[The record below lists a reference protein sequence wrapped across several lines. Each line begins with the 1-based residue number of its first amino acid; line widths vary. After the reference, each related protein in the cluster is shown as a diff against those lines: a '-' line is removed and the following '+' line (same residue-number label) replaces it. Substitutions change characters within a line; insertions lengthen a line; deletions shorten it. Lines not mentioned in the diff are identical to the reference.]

1 MYKIE
6 ISERTL
12 HFKQPAGTSRGV
24 YTTRH
29 SYYLTLTSDEM
40 PGVEGVGECA
50 TLPDLSCDAKPEYE
64 MTLRQVCQM
73 VEQMG
78 RIPYDMIRAYPS
90 ITFGLETA
98 FASFFDAAKKF
109 LEIVPAEGASPSSE
123 MLKQK
128 GGSVPA
134 GMENLADLFDSPFGR
149 GEEGITINGLVWMGT
164 YEEMLARLEEKL
176 QAGFHCVKLK
186 IGAIDFFKEL
196 DLIKRIRDVY
206 TKEQVELRVD
216 ANGAFSPADALEK
229 LHRLSEFQLHSIE
242 QPIRAGQWNEMA
254 RLCAAT
260 PFPIA
265 LDEELIGINRRDR
278 KIELLETIRP
288 QYIILKPSLHGGISG
303 SEEWMELA
311 AERGIGS
318 WVTSALESNIG
329 LNAIAQWCAT
339 LQPALPQGLGTGLLF
354 TDNIDYPLHIEG
366 DCLWF
371 HPEEQEP
378 DLLNWLKQ

>member
-29 SYYLTLTSDEM
+29 SYYLTLTSDEL

-109 LEIVPAEGASPSSE
+109 LEIVPTEGASSSSE

-128 GGSVPA
+128 GVSVPA
-134 GMENLADLFDSPFGR
+134 GMENLTELFDSPFGR

-216 ANGAFSPADALEK
+216 ANGGFLPENAMSQLEALAK
-229 LHRLSEFQLHSIE
+229 YDIHSIE
-242 QPIRAGQWNEMA
+242 QPIKQHQWPKMA
-254 RLCAAT
+254 QLCRET
-260 PFPIA
+260 PLPIA
-265 LDEELIGINRRDR
+265 LDEELIGVNVRSM
-278 KIELLETIRP
+278 KQALLDTVRP
-288 QYIILKPSLHGGISG
+288 QYIILKPSLHGGIYG
-303 SEEWMELA
+303 CNEWIELA
-311 AERGIGS
+311 NQRGIGS
-318 WVTSALESNIG
+318 WITSALESNIG
-329 LNAIAQWCAT
+329 LNAIAHYA
-339 LQPALPQGLGTGLLF
+339 AKVYGSNVKMPQGLGTGQLF
-354 TDNIDYPLHIEG
+354 TDNIPMSLEIRG
-366 DCLWF
+366 DKLF
-371 HPEEQEP
+371 VV
-378 DLLNWLKQ
+378 K

>member
-1 MYKIE
+1 MYKID

-109 LEIVPAEGASPSSE
+109 LEIVPAEGASSSE

-134 GMENLADLFDSPFGR
+134 GMENLVDLFDSPFGK

-206 TKEQVELRVD
+206 TQEQVELRVD
-216 ANGAFSPADALEK
+216 ANGGFLPENAMSQLEALAK
-229 LHRLSEFQLHSIE
+229 YDIHSIE
-242 QPIRAGQWNEMA
+242 QPIKQHQWPKMA
-254 RLCAAT
+254 QLCRET
-260 PFPIA
+260 PLPIA
-265 LDEELIGINRRDR
+265 LDEELIGVNVRSM
-278 KIELLETIRP
+278 KEALLDTIRP
-288 QYIILKPSLHGGISG
+288 QYIILKPSLHGGIYG
-303 SEEWMELA
+303 CNEWIQLA
-311 AERGIGS
+311 SQRGIGS
-318 WVTSALESNIG
+318 WITSALESNIG
-329 LNAIAQWCAT
+329 LNAIAHYAAKVYG
-339 LQPALPQGLGTGLLF
+339 PNVEMPQGLGTGQLF
-354 TDNIDYPLHIEG
+354 TDNIPMPLEIRG
-366 DCLWF
+366 DKLF
-371 HPEEQEP
+371 VV
-378 DLLNWLKQ
+378 K

>member
-1 MYKIE
+1 MYKID

-50 TLPDLSCDAKPEYE
+50 TLPDLSCDAKPEYAV
-64 MTLRQVCQM
+64 TLRQVCQM

-109 LEIVPAEGASPSSE
+109 LEIVPAEGASSSSE

-128 GGSVPA
+128 GASVPA
-134 GMENLADLFDSPFGR
+134 GMENLTDLFDSPFGR

-206 TKEQVELRVD
+206 TQEQVELRVD
-216 ANGAFSPADALEK
+216 ANGGFLPENAMSQLEALAK
-229 LHRLSEFQLHSIE
+229 YDIHSIE
-242 QPIRAGQWNEMA
+242 QPIKQHQWPKMA
-254 RLCAAT
+254 QLCRET
-260 PFPIA
+260 PLSIA
-265 LDEELIGINRRDR
+265 LDEELIGVNVRSM
-278 KIELLETIRP
+278 KEALLDTIRP
-288 QYIILKPSLHGGISG
+288 QYIILKPSLHGGIYG
-303 SEEWMELA
+303 CYEWIQLA
-311 AERGIGS
+311 SQRGIGS
-318 WVTSALESNIG
+318 WITSALESNIG
-329 LNAIAQWCAT
+329 LNAIAHYADKVYG
-339 LQPALPQGLGTGLLF
+339 PNVEMPQGLGTGQLF
-354 TDNIDYPLHIEG
+354 TDNIPMPLEIRG
-366 DCLWF
+366 DKLF
-371 HPEEQEP
+371 VV
-378 DLLNWLKQ
+378 K

>member
-1 MYKIE
+1 MYKID

-50 TLPDLSCDAKPEYE
+50 TLPDLSCDAKPEYAV
-64 MTLRQVCQM
+64 TLRQVCQM

-98 FASFFDAAKKF
+98 FASFFDAAKKL
-109 LEIVPAEGASPSSE
+109 LEIVSAEGVSSSSE

-128 GGSVPA
+128 GVSVPA
-134 GMENLADLFDSPFGR
+134 GMENLVDLYDSPFGR

-196 DLIKRIRDVY
+196 NLIKRIRDVY

-216 ANGAFSPADALEK
+216 ANGGFLPENAMSQLEALAK
-229 LHRLSEFQLHSIE
+229 YDIHSIE
-242 QPIRAGQWNEMA
+242 QPIKQHQWPKMA
-254 RLCAAT
+254 QLCRET
-260 PFPIA
+260 PLPIA
-265 LDEELIGINRRDR
+265 LDEELIGVNVRSM
-278 KIELLETIRP
+278 KEALLDTIRP
-288 QYIILKPSLHGGISG
+288 QYIILKPSLHGGIYG
-303 SEEWMELA
+303 CNEWIQLA
-311 AERGIGS
+311 DQRGIGS
-318 WVTSALESNIG
+318 WITSALESNIG
-329 LNAIAQWCAT
+329 LNAIAHYAAKVYGPNVQM
-339 LQPALPQGLGTGLLF
+339 PQGLGTGQLF
-354 TDNIDYPLHIEG
+354 TDNIPMPLEIRG
-366 DCLWF
+366 DQLF
-371 HPEEQEP
+371 VV
-378 DLLNWLKQ
+378 K

>member
-29 SYYLTLTSDEM
+29 SYYLTLTSDEL

-109 LEIVPAEGASPSSE
+109 LEIVPAEGASSSSE

-128 GGSVPA
+128 GVSVPA
-134 GMENLADLFDSPFGR
+134 GMENLTELFDSPFGR

-216 ANGAFSPADALEK
+216 ANGGFLPENAMSQLEALAK
-229 LHRLSEFQLHSIE
+229 YDIHSIE
-242 QPIRAGQWNEMA
+242 QPIKQHQWPKMA
-254 RLCAAT
+254 QLCRET
-260 PFPIA
+260 PLPIA
-265 LDEELIGINRRDR
+265 LDEELIGVNVWSM
-278 KIELLETIRP
+278 KQALLDTVRP
-288 QYIILKPSLHGGISG
+288 QYIILKPSLHGGIYG
-303 SEEWMELA
+303 CNEWIELA
-311 AERGIGS
+311 NQRGIGS
-318 WVTSALESNIG
+318 WITSALESNIG
-329 LNAIAQWCAT
+329 LNAIAHYA
-339 LQPALPQGLGTGLLF
+339 AKVYGSNVKMPQGLGTGQLF
-354 TDNIDYPLHIEG
+354 TDNIPMPLEIRG
-366 DCLWF
+366 DKLF
-371 HPEEQEP
+371 VV
-378 DLLNWLKQ
+378 K

>member
-29 SYYLTLTSDEM
+29 SYYLTLTSDEL

-109 LEIVPAEGASPSSE
+109 LEIVPAEGASSSE

-128 GGSVPA
+128 GVSVPA
-134 GMENLADLFDSPFGR
+134 GMENLTELFDSPFGR

-176 QAGFHCVKLK
+176 QTGFHCVKLK

-216 ANGAFSPADALEK
+216 ANGGFLPENAMSQLEALAK
-229 LHRLSEFQLHSIE
+229 YDIHSIE
-242 QPIRAGQWNEMA
+242 QPIKQHQWPKMA
-254 RLCAAT
+254 QLCRET
-260 PFPIA
+260 PLPIA
-265 LDEELIGINRRDR
+265 LDEELIGVNVRSM
-278 KIELLETIRP
+278 KQALLDTVRP
-288 QYIILKPSLHGGISG
+288 QYIILKPSLHGGIYG
-303 SEEWMELA
+303 CNEWIELA
-311 AERGIGS
+311 NQRGIGS
-318 WVTSALESNIG
+318 WITSALESNIG
-329 LNAIAQWCAT
+329 LNAIAHYA
-339 LQPALPQGLGTGLLF
+339 AKVYGSNVKMPQGLGTGQLF
-354 TDNIDYPLHIEG
+354 TDNIPMPLEIRG
-366 DCLWF
+366 DKLF
-371 HPEEQEP
+371 VV
-378 DLLNWLKQ
+378 K

>member
-40 PGVEGVGECA
+40 PGVEGMGECA

-98 FASFFDAAKKF
+98 FASFFDEAKKK
-109 LEIVPAEGASPSSE
+109 LGAMNLSEGKTSVEILKEAGAS
-123 MLKQK
+123 
-128 GGSVPA
+128 VPM
-134 GMENLADLFDSPFGR
+134 GMENLVNLFDSPFGR

-216 ANGAFSPADALEK
+216 ANGGFLPENAMSQLEALAK
-229 LHRLSEFQLHSIE
+229 YDIHSIE
-242 QPIRAGQWNEMA
+242 QPIKQHQWPKMA
-254 RLCAAT
+254 QLCRET
-260 PFPIA
+260 PLPIA
-265 LDEELIGINRRDR
+265 LDEELIGVNVRSM
-278 KIELLETIRP
+278 KEALLDTIRP
-288 QYIILKPSLHGGISG
+288 QYIILKPSLHGGIYG
-303 SEEWMELA
+303 CNEWIQLA
-311 AERGIGS
+311 NQRGIGS
-318 WVTSALESNIG
+318 WITSALESNIG
-329 LNAIAQWCAT
+329 LNAIAHYAAKVYG
-339 LQPALPQGLGTGLLF
+339 PNVEMPQGLGTGQLF
-354 TDNIDYPLHIEG
+354 TDNIPMPLEIRG
-366 DCLWF
+366 DKLF
-371 HPEEQEP
+371 IV
-378 DLLNWLKQ
+378 K

>member
-1 MYKIE
+1 MYKID

-29 SYYLTLTSDEM
+29 SYYLTLTSDEL

-109 LEIVPAEGASPSSE
+109 LEIVPAEGASSSSE

-128 GGSVPA
+128 GVSVPA
-134 GMENLADLFDSPFGR
+134 GMENLIDLFDSPFGR

-206 TKEQVELRVD
+206 TQEQVELRVD
-216 ANGAFSPADALEK
+216 ANGGFLPENAMSQLEALAK
-229 LHRLSEFQLHSIE
+229 YDIHSIE
-242 QPIRAGQWNEMA
+242 QPIKQHQWPKMA
-254 RLCAAT
+254 QLCRET
-260 PFPIA
+260 PLPIA
-265 LDEELIGINRRDR
+265 LDEELIGVNVRSM
-278 KIELLETIRP
+278 KEALLDTIRP
-288 QYIILKPSLHGGISG
+288 QYIILKPSLHGGIYG
-303 SEEWMELA
+303 CNEWIQLA
-311 AERGIGS
+311 SQRGIGS
-318 WVTSALESNIG
+318 WITSALESNIG
-329 LNAIAQWCAT
+329 LHAIAHYAAKVYG
-339 LQPALPQGLGTGLLF
+339 PNVEIPQGLGTGQLF
-354 TDNIDYPLHIEG
+354 TDNIPMPLEIRG
-366 DCLWF
+366 DKLF
-371 HPEEQEP
+371 VV
-378 DLLNWLKQ
+378 K

>member
-40 PGVEGVGECA
+40 PGIEGVGECA
-50 TLPDLSCDAKPEYE
+50 TLPDLSCDAKPEYAV
-64 MTLRQVCQM
+64 TLRQVCQM

-109 LEIVPAEGASPSSE
+109 LEIVSAEGASSSSE

-128 GGSVPA
+128 GVPVPA
-134 GMENLADLFDSPFGR
+134 GMENLTDLYDSPFGR

-206 TKEQVELRVD
+206 TKKQVELRVD
-216 ANGAFSPADALEK
+216 ANGGFLPENAMSQLEALAK
-229 LHRLSEFQLHSIE
+229 YDIHSIE
-242 QPIRAGQWNEMA
+242 QPIKQHQWPKMA
-254 RLCAAT
+254 QLCRET
-260 PFPIA
+260 PLPIA
-265 LDEELIGINRRDR
+265 LDEELIGVNVRSM
-278 KIELLETIRP
+278 KQALLDTVRP
-288 QYIILKPSLHGGISG
+288 QYIILKPSLHGGIYG
-303 SEEWMELA
+303 CNEWIELA
-311 AERGIGS
+311 NQRGIGS
-318 WVTSALESNIG
+318 WITSALESNIG
-329 LNAIAQWCAT
+329 LHAIAHYAAKVYGPNVQM
-339 LQPALPQGLGTGLLF
+339 PQGLGTGQLF
-354 TDNIDYPLHIEG
+354 TDNIPMPLEIRG
-366 DCLWF
+366 DQLF
-371 HPEEQEP
+371 VV
-378 DLLNWLKQ
+378 K

>member
-1 MYKIE
+1 MYKID

-29 SYYLTLTSDEM
+29 SYYLTLISDEM

-109 LEIVPAEGASPSSE
+109 LEIVPAEGASSSSE

-128 GGSVPA
+128 GASVPA
-134 GMENLADLFDSPFGR
+134 GMENLTDLFDSPFGR

-206 TKEQVELRVD
+206 TQEQVELRVD
-216 ANGAFSPADALEK
+216 ANGGF
-229 LHRLSEFQLHSIE
+229 LSENAMSQLEALAKYDIHSIE
-242 QPIRAGQWNEMA
+242 QPIKQHQWPKMA
-254 RLCAAT
+254 QLCRET
-260 PFPIA
+260 PLPIA
-265 LDEELIGINRRDR
+265 LDEELIGVNVRSM
-278 KIELLETIRP
+278 KEALLDTIRP
-288 QYIILKPSLHGGISG
+288 QYIILKPSLHGGIYG
-303 SEEWMELA
+303 CNEWIQLA
-311 AERGIGS
+311 NQRGIGS
-318 WVTSALESNIG
+318 WITSALESNIG
-329 LNAIAQWCAT
+329 LNAIAHYAAKVYG
-339 LQPALPQGLGTGLLF
+339 PNVEMPQGLGTGQLF
-354 TDNIDYPLHIEG
+354 TDNIPMPLEIRG
-366 DCLWF
+366 DKLF
-371 HPEEQEP
+371 VV
-378 DLLNWLKQ
+378 K

>member
-109 LEIVPAEGASPSSE
+109 LEIVPAEGASSSSE

-128 GGSVPA
+128 GVSVPA
-134 GMENLADLFDSPFGR
+134 GMENLTDLFDSPFGR

-216 ANGAFSPADALEK
+216 ANGGFLPENAMSQLEALAK
-229 LHRLSEFQLHSIE
+229 YDIHSIE
-242 QPIRAGQWNEMA
+242 QPIKQHQWPKMVQ
-254 RLCAAT
+254 LCRET
-260 PFPIA
+260 PLPIA
-265 LDEELIGINRRDR
+265 LDEELIGVNVRSM
-278 KIELLETIRP
+278 KEALLDTIRP
-288 QYIILKPSLHGGISG
+288 QYIILKPSLHGGIYG
-303 SEEWMELA
+303 CNEWIELA
-311 AERGIGS
+311 NQRGIGS
-318 WVTSALESNIG
+318 WITSALESNIG
-329 LNAIAQWCAT
+329 LNAIAHYAAKVYG
-339 LQPALPQGLGTGLLF
+339 PAVRMPQGLGTGQLF
-354 TDNIDYPLHIEG
+354 TDNIPMPLEIRGEK
-366 DCLWF
+366 LF
-371 HPEEQEP
+371 VV
-378 DLLNWLKQ
+378 K

>member
-1 MYKIE
+1 MYKID

-29 SYYLTLTSDEM
+29 SYYLTLTLDEI

-50 TLPDLSCDAKPEYE
+50 TLPDLSCDAKPEYAV
-64 MTLRQVCQM
+64 TLRQVCQM

-98 FASFFDAAKKF
+98 FASFFDAAKKL
-109 LEIVPAEGASPSSE
+109 LEIVPAEGASSSSE

-128 GGSVPA
+128 GVSVPA
-134 GMENLADLFDSPFGR
+134 GMENLVDLYDSPFGR

-206 TKEQVELRVD
+206 TREQVELRVD
-216 ANGAFSPADALEK
+216 ANGGFLPENAMSQLEALAK
-229 LHRLSEFQLHSIE
+229 YDIHSIE
-242 QPIRAGQWNEMA
+242 QPIKQHQWPKMA
-254 RLCAAT
+254 QLCRET
-260 PFPIA
+260 PLPIA
-265 LDEELIGINRRDR
+265 LDEELIGVNVRSM
-278 KIELLETIRP
+278 KEALLDTVRP
-288 QYIILKPSLHGGISG
+288 QYIILKPSLHGGIYG
-303 SEEWMELA
+303 CNEWIELA
-311 AERGIGS
+311 NQRGIGS
-318 WVTSALESNIG
+318 WITSALESNIG
-329 LNAIAQWCAT
+329 LNAIAHYAAKVYGPNVQM
-339 LQPALPQGLGTGLLF
+339 PQGLGTGQLF
-354 TDNIDYPLHIEG
+354 TDNIPMPLEIRG
-366 DCLWF
+366 DQLF
-371 HPEEQEP
+371 VV
-378 DLLNWLKQ
+378 K

>member
-12 HFKQPAGTSRGV
+12 HFKQPVGTSRGV

-29 SYYLTLTSDEM
+29 SYYLTLTSDEL

-50 TLPDLSCDAKPEYE
+50 TLPDLSCDAKPEYAV
-64 MTLRQVCQM
+64 TLRQVCQM

-98 FASFFDAAKKF
+98 FASLFDAAKKF
-109 LEIVPAEGASPSSE
+109 LEIVPAEGASSSSE

-128 GGSVPA
+128 GVSVPA
-134 GMENLADLFDSPFGR
+134 GMENLTDLFDSPFGR

-196 DLIKRIRDVY
+196 DLIKRIRNVY
-206 TKEQVELRVD
+206 TQEQVELRVD
-216 ANGAFSPADALEK
+216 ANGGFLPENAMSQLEALAK
-229 LHRLSEFQLHSIE
+229 YDIHSIE
-242 QPIRAGQWNEMA
+242 QPIKQHQWPKMA
-254 RLCAAT
+254 QLCRET
-260 PFPIA
+260 PLPIA
-265 LDEELIGINRRDR
+265 LDEELIGVNVRSM
-278 KIELLETIRP
+278 KEALLDTIRP
-288 QYIILKPSLHGGISG
+288 QYIILKPSLHGGIYG
-303 SEEWMELA
+303 CNEWIQLA
-311 AERGIGS
+311 NQRGIGS
-318 WVTSALESNIG
+318 WITSALESNIG
-329 LNAIAQWCAT
+329 LNAIAHYAAKVYGPNVQM
-339 LQPALPQGLGTGLLF
+339 PQGLGTGQLF
-354 TDNIDYPLHIEG
+354 TDNIPMPLEIRG
-366 DCLWF
+366 DQLF
-371 HPEEQEP
+371 VV
-378 DLLNWLKQ
+378 K

>member
-1 MYKIE
+1 MYKID

-50 TLPDLSCDAKPEYE
+50 TLPDLSCDAKPEYVV
-64 MTLRQVCQM
+64 TLRQVCQM

-98 FASFFDAAKKF
+98 FASFFDAAKKL
-109 LEIVPAEGASPSSE
+109 LEIVPAEGASSSSE

-128 GGSVPA
+128 GVSVPA
-134 GMENLADLFDSPFGR
+134 GMENLVDLYDSPFGR

-206 TKEQVELRVD
+206 TREQVELRVD
-216 ANGAFSPADALEK
+216 ANGGFLPENAMSQLEALAK
-229 LHRLSEFQLHSIE
+229 YDIHSIE
-242 QPIRAGQWNEMA
+242 QPIKQHQWPKMA
-254 RLCAAT
+254 QLCRET
-260 PFPIA
+260 PLPIA
-265 LDEELIGINRRDR
+265 LDEELIGVNVRSM
-278 KIELLETIRP
+278 KEALLDTIRP
-288 QYIILKPSLHGGISG
+288 QYIILKPSLHGGIYG
-303 SEEWMELA
+303 CNEWIQLA
-311 AERGIGS
+311 DQRGIGS
-318 WVTSALESNIG
+318 WITSALESNIG
-329 LNAIAQWCAT
+329 LNAIAHYAAKVYG
-339 LQPALPQGLGTGLLF
+339 PNVEMPQGLGTGQLF
-354 TDNIDYPLHIEG
+354 TDNIPMPLEIRG
-366 DCLWF
+366 DKLF
-371 HPEEQEP
+371 VV
-378 DLLNWLKQ
+378 K

>member
-29 SYYLTLTSDEM
+29 SYYLTLTSDEL

-109 LEIVPAEGASPSSE
+109 LEIVPAEGASSSSE

-128 GGSVPA
+128 GVSVPA
-134 GMENLADLFDSPFGR
+134 GMENLTELFDSPFGR

-216 ANGAFSPADALEK
+216 ANGGFLPENAMSQLEALAK
-229 LHRLSEFQLHSIE
+229 YDIHSIE
-242 QPIRAGQWNEMA
+242 QPIKQHQWPKMA
-254 RLCAAT
+254 QLCRET
-260 PFPIA
+260 PLPIA
-265 LDEELIGINRRDR
+265 LDEELIGVNVRSM
-278 KIELLETIRP
+278 KQALLDTVCP
-288 QYIILKPSLHGGISG
+288 QYIILKPSLHGGIYG
-303 SEEWMELA
+303 CNEWIELA
-311 AERGIGS
+311 NQRGIGS
-318 WVTSALESNIG
+318 WITSALESNIG
-329 LNAIAQWCAT
+329 LNAIAHYA
-339 LQPALPQGLGTGLLF
+339 AKVYGSNVKMPQGLGTGQLF
-354 TDNIDYPLHIEG
+354 TDNIPMPLEIRG
-366 DCLWF
+366 DKLIVV
-371 HPEEQEP
+371 
-378 DLLNWLKQ
+378 K

>member
-29 SYYLTLTSDEM
+29 SYYLTLTSDEL

-109 LEIVPAEGASPSSE
+109 LEIVPAEGASSSE

-128 GGSVPA
+128 GVSVPA
-134 GMENLADLFDSPFGR
+134 GMENLTELFDSPFGR

-216 ANGAFSPADALEK
+216 ANGGFLPENAMSQLEALAK
-229 LHRLSEFQLHSIE
+229 YDIHSIE
-242 QPIRAGQWNEMA
+242 QPIKQHQWPKMA
-254 RLCAAT
+254 QLCRET
-260 PFPIA
+260 PLLIA
-265 LDEELIGINRRDR
+265 LDEELIGVNVRSM
-278 KIELLETIRP
+278 KQALLDTVRP
-288 QYIILKPSLHGGISG
+288 QYIILKPSLHGGIYG
-303 SEEWMELA
+303 CNEWIELA
-311 AERGIGS
+311 NRRGIGS
-318 WVTSALESNIG
+318 WITSALESNIG
-329 LNAIAQWCAT
+329 LNAIAHYA
-339 LQPALPQGLGTGLLF
+339 AKVYGSNVKMPQGLGTGQLF
-354 TDNIDYPLHIEG
+354 TDNIPMPLEIRG
-366 DCLWF
+366 DKLF
-371 HPEEQEP
+371 VV
-378 DLLNWLKQ
+378 K

>member
-1 MYKIE
+1 MYKID

-109 LEIVPAEGASPSSE
+109 LEIVPAEGASSSSE

-128 GGSVPA
+128 GVSVPA
-134 GMENLADLFDSPFGR
+134 GMENLTDLFDSPFGR

-206 TKEQVELRVD
+206 TQEQVELRVD
-216 ANGAFSPADALEK
+216 ANGGFLPENAMSQLEALAK
-229 LHRLSEFQLHSIE
+229 YDIHSIE
-242 QPIRAGQWNEMA
+242 QPIKQHQWPKMA
-254 RLCAAT
+254 QLCRET
-260 PFPIA
+260 PLPIA
-265 LDEELIGINRRDR
+265 LDEELIGVNVRSM
-278 KIELLETIRP
+278 KEALLDTIRP
-288 QYIILKPSLHGGISG
+288 QYIILKPSLHGGIYG
-303 SEEWMELA
+303 CNEWIQLA
-311 AERGIGS
+311 SQRGIGS
-318 WVTSALESNIG
+318 WITSALESNIG
-329 LNAIAQWCAT
+329 LHAIAHYAAKVYG
-339 LQPALPQGLGTGLLF
+339 PNVEMPQGLGTGQLF
-354 TDNIDYPLHIEG
+354 TDNIPMPLEIRG
-366 DCLWF
+366 DKLF
-371 HPEEQEP
+371 RV
-378 DLLNWLKQ
+378 